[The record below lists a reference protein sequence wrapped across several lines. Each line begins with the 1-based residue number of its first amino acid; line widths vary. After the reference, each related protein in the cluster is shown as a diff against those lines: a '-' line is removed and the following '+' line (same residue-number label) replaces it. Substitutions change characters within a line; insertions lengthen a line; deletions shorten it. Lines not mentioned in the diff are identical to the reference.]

1 MTSTEP
7 KNSGLP
13 PHIEGTILAIAQL
26 HAEHHQDASRIDR
39 AIDRATASLGS
50 PAFLGLIG
58 LIVTLWI
65 GANLILPSVGGVP
78 FDPPPFPWL
87 VSGVALMSLNMGI
100 LILTT
105 QRRADRLASRREQ
118 MTLELALLSEHR
130 TAKIIAL
137 IEELR
142 FDSPNVR
149 NRVDEVANAM
159 ASPADAHAVLD
170 AIQDTRD
177 DLTAAN
183 TTEITKLT
191 PPQP

>member
-1 MTSTEP
+1 
-7 KNSGLP
+7 
-13 PHIEGTILAIAQL
+13 
-26 HAEHHQDASRIDR
+26 
-39 AIDRATASLGS
+39 
-50 PAFLGLIG
+50 
-58 LIVTLWI
+58 
-65 GANLILPSVGGVP
+65 
-78 FDPPPFPWL
+78 
-87 VSGVALMSLNMGI
+87 MSLNMGI

-159 ASPADAHAVLD
+159 ASPADAHSVLA
-170 AIQDTRD
+170 AIEDTRD

-183 TTEITKLT
+183 ATEITKLT